1 MTDRKIGAMLFDFD
15 GTIADTSYD
24 MVNCLN
30 ILLRNHKKNT
40 VNLNSAKN
48 FISTGAGGLIDFACP
63 NLSNDTRK
71 IYISEYLD
79 IYKDNIFIKTHLF
92 SGIADVINMLISNN
106 YKWGIV
112 TNKPGY
118 LVNPII
124 KKLNFKYQP
133 SCIVAG
139 DTLNVKKPNPAPLLH
154 ASSIISCEPESCIYV
169 GDDKRDILAANSA
182 GMISVA
188 ASYGFIDDLDK
199 VKKWGSDYVITSP
212 LDLKKFITHSA

>member
-1 MTDRKIGAMLFDFD
+1 MPNRKIEAMLFDFD

-30 ILLRNHKKNT
+30 ILLRNHKKDTVHLNT
-40 VNLNSAKN
+40 AKN

-63 NLSNDTRK
+63 DLSENNRK
-71 IYISEYLD
+71 LYISEYLD
-79 IYKDNIFIKTHLF
+79 IYKDNIFVKTHLF
-92 SGIADVINMLISNN
+92 DGVVELIDMLVLKN

-124 KKLNFKYQP
+124 EMMNFKYQP
-133 SCIVAG
+133 CCVVAG
-139 DTLNVKKPNPAPLLH
+139 DTLRVKKPNPEPLLH
-154 ASSIISCEPESCIYV
+154 ASKIISCNPESCIYV
-169 GDDKRDILAANSA
+169 GDDERDILAANAA

-188 ASYGFIDDLDK
+188 ASYGFIDDLDQI
-199 VKKWGSDYVITSP
+199 KKWGSDYVINSP
-212 LDLKKFITHSA
+212 LDLTNFIT

>member
-1 MTDRKIGAMLFDFD
+1 MINRKIDAILFDFD

-30 ILLRNHKKNT
+30 ILLHNHKKDAVHLNT
-40 VNLNSAKN
+40 AKN

-63 NLSNDTRK
+63 NLSENTRK
-71 IYISEYLD
+71 LYISEYLD

-92 SGIADVINMLISNN
+92 DGVIELIDMLVLNN

-124 KKLNFKYQP
+124 KMLNFKCQP
-133 SCIVAG
+133 CCLVAG
-139 DTLNVKKPNPAPLLH
+139 DTLKVKKPNPEPLLH
-154 ASSIISCEPESCIYV
+154 ASKIISCDPESCIYV
-169 GDDKRDILAANSA
+169 GDDERDILAANAA
-182 GMISVA
+182 GMISIA
-188 ASYGFIDDLDK
+188 ASYGFIDDLDQI
-199 VKKWGSDYVITSP
+199 KKWGSDYIINSP
-212 LDLKKFITHSA
+212 LDLTNFIT

>member
-1 MTDRKIGAMLFDFD
+1 MPNRKIEAMLFDFD

-30 ILLRNHKKNT
+30 ILLRNHKKDTVHLNT
-40 VNLNSAKN
+40 AKN

-63 NLSNDTRK
+63 DLSENNRK
-71 IYISEYLD
+71 LYISEYLD
-79 IYKDNIFIKTHLF
+79 IYKDNIFVKTHLF
-92 SGIADVINMLISNN
+92 DGVIELIDMLVLKN

-124 KKLNFKYQP
+124 EMLNFKYQP
-133 SCIVAG
+133 CCVVAG
-139 DTLNVKKPNPAPLLH
+139 DTLKVKKPNPEPLLH
-154 ASSIISCEPESCIYV
+154 ASKIISCNPESCIYV
-169 GDDKRDILAANSA
+169 GDDERDILAANAA

-188 ASYGFIDDLDK
+188 ASYGFIDDLDQI
-199 VKKWGSDYVITSP
+199 KKWGSDYIINSP
-212 LDLKKFITHSA
+212 LDLTNFIT

>member
-1 MTDRKIGAMLFDFD
+1 MINRKIDAMLFDFD

-30 ILLRNHKKNT
+30 ILLHNHKIDTVHLNT
-40 VNLNSAKN
+40 AKN

-63 NLSNDTRK
+63 NLTEITRK
-71 IYISEYLD
+71 LYISEYLD

-92 SGIADVINMLISNN
+92 DGVIELIDTLVLNN

-124 KKLNFKYQP
+124 KMLNFKYQP
-133 SCIVAG
+133 CCLVAG
-139 DTLNVKKPNPAPLLH
+139 DTLKVKKPNPEPLLH
-154 ASSIISCEPESCIYV
+154 ASKIISCDPKSCIYV
-169 GDDKRDILAANSA
+169 GDDERDILAANAA
-182 GMISVA
+182 GMISIA
-188 ASYGFIDDLDK
+188 ASYGFIDDLDQI
-199 VKKWGSDYVITSP
+199 KKWGSDYIINSP
-212 LDLKKFITHSA
+212 LDLTNFIT